1 MENKDNIKLKT
12 SLYDQHVN
20 LNAKM
25 VDFANYL
32 MPINYDKGI
41 KYEYESVRGDVG
53 IFDVSHMGIFKI
65 AGVGAALYL
74 DRVLS
79 NDITSLN
86 HGEAIYTLLC
96 NDKGGVID
104 DLIAYRIKD
113 EYILIVNASNKTKD
127 FHWLCNHKDDKVEI
141 NDISDSTSLLAVQGP
156 NSRDKLEEIF
166 NLQLSDLN
174 FYECKE
180 IQINNESFFIA
191 RTGYTGELGFE
202 ILGKSE
208 AINSIW
214 DLMINSNISP
224 AGLAVRDVLRIEMG
238 YCLYGHEISENV
250 NPLDASLN
258 WIIKKDRD
266 FIGSNFIFNKLS
278 QNNKL
283 IFIKMLDRG
292 IPREGFEL
300 FQGNQKIGEITSGT
314 FSYNLGIGV
323 GIASINK
330 NIDNYSDITIDIR
343 GKKYKVLG
351 SNRSFLNNRSLRK

>member
-1 MENKDNIKLKT
+1 MENKDNITLKT

-41 KYEYESVRGDVG
+41 KYEYESVRGNVG
-53 IFDVSHMGIFKI
+53 IFDVSHMGVFRIS
-65 AGVGAALYL
+65 GVGADLYL
-74 DRVLS
+74 DRLLS
-79 NDITSLN
+79 NDISSLN

-96 NDKGGVID
+96 NDEGGVID
-104 DLIAYRIKD
+104 DLIAYKIKD

-127 FHWLCNHKDDKVEI
+127 FHWLCNHKDDNVEI

-174 FYECKE
+174 FYQCKE

-214 DLMINSNISP
+214 DVMINSNISP
-224 AGLAVRDVLRIEMG
+224 AGLAVRDVLRI
-238 YCLYGHEISENV
+238 
-250 NPLDASLN
+250 
-258 WIIKKDRD
+258 
-266 FIGSNFIFNKLS
+266 
-278 QNNKL
+278 
-283 IFIKMLDRG
+283 
-292 IPREGFEL
+292 
-300 FQGNQKIGEITSGT
+300 
-314 FSYNLGIGV
+314 
-323 GIASINK
+323 
-330 NIDNYSDITIDIR
+330 
-343 GKKYKVLG
+343 
-351 SNRSFLNNRSLRK
+351 

>member
-12 SLYDQHVN
+12 SLYDRHIN

-41 KYEYESVRGDVG
+41 KYEYDCVRNNVG
-53 IFDVSHMGIFKI
+53 MFDVSHMGIFKI
-65 AGVGAALYL
+65 TGVGADLYL

-79 NDITSLN
+79 NDISSLN

-96 NDKGGVID
+96 NDNGGVID

-127 FHWLCNHKDDKVEI
+127 FHWLCNHKDDKVKI
-141 NDISDSTSLLAVQGP
+141 NDISDSTSLLAIQGP

-166 NLQLSDLN
+166 DLQLSNLK
-174 FYECKE
+174 FYQCKE

-202 ILGKSE
+202 ILGKSD

-214 DLMINSNISP
+214 DIMINSNISP
-224 AGLAVRDVLRIEMG
+224 SGLAARDVLRIEMG
-238 YCLYGHEISENV
+238 YCLYGHEISENI

-266 FIGSNFIFNKLS
+266 FIGSNSIFNEPLE
-278 QNNKL
+278 NNKL

-300 FQGNQKIGEITSGT
+300 YQDDQKIGEITSGT

-323 GIASINK
+323 GIASVKKHIV
-330 NIDNYSDITIDIR
+330 NYNDITIDIR

-351 SNRSFLNNRSLRK
+351 SNRSFLNNTSLRK

>member
-1 MENKDNIKLKT
+1 MENKDNITLKT

-41 KYEYESVRGDVG
+41 KYEYESVRSDVG
-53 IFDVSHMGIFKI
+53 VFDVSHMGIFKI
-65 AGVGAALYL
+65 AGVGANLYL
-74 DRVLS
+74 DRLLS
-79 NDITSLN
+79 NDISSLN

-127 FHWLCNHKDDKVEI
+127 FHWLCNHKDDNVEI

-156 NSRDKLEEIF
+156 NSRDKLEEMF

-174 FYECKE
+174 FYQCKE

-214 DLMINSNISP
+214 DVMINSNISP

-266 FIGSNFIFNKLS
+266 FIGSNFIFNELS
-278 QNNKL
+278 QNSKL
-283 IFIKMLDRG
+283 IFIKMIDRG

-300 FQGNQKIGEITSGT
+300 FQKNQKIGKITSGT

-323 GIASINK
+323 GIASIKK
-330 NIDNYSDITIDIR
+330 NIDNYSDISIDIR

-351 SNRSFLNNRSLRK
+351 SNSSFLNNTSLRK